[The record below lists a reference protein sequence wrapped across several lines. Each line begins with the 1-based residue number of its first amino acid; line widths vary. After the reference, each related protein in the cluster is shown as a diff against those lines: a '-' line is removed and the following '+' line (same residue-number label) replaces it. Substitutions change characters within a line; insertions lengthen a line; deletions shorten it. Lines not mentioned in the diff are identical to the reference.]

1 MLEIT
6 AHIKANANKPL
17 QVGYKHTGQ
26 QRVHG
31 DKCSLVS
38 SSPTAERPQFNID
51 VSRLSN
57 AKKSGQ
63 TAQCPRAEYSHHVP
77 PLPTVLACL
86 IAYYSGISAVLLSA
100 VVLSVGRPAVSQVG
114 RFSAPQD
121 EEGRRVGGGGMG
133 GGGDTSI
140 CLINSLAQNSF
151 KNHQGDLHSS
161 FLKYLRLIL
170 FCSL

>member
-6 AHIKANANKPL
+6 AHIKANADKPL

-57 AKKSGQ
+57 AKKADKRHSVLALS
-63 TAQCPRAEYSHHVP
+63 THTMFRRCRPFWRALLLRIIRASPPSFCP
-77 PLPTVLACL
+77 PLCCQSLGPLCHKWGDSLHRRMKRGAGWEEVVWEEEETPP
-86 IAYYSGISAVLLSA
+86 SA
-100 VVLSVGRPAVSQVG
+100 
-114 RFSAPQD
+114 
-121 EEGRRVGGGGMG
+121 
-133 GGGDTSI
+133 
-140 CLINSLAQNSF
+140 
-151 KNHQGDLHSS
+151 
-161 FLKYLRLIL
+161 
-170 FCSL
+170 